1 MLIISPIVLLDKSYF
16 LRYQK
21 CFRIILV
28 SLTCIYL
35 VDFSHKKYGLLKAT
49 ASAVHRFHSACVLRT
64 WQSRTAIAWPVCN
77 ALASLQSRQHNNHL
91 TVDCVWEHVYSHTFF
106 HSVACGFHYLK
117 VSHK

>member
-35 VDFSHKKYGLLKAT
+35 VDFSHKNTAYSKLPPPQFAVSILSVCFALDNHGRLLHGWFVML
-49 ASAVHRFHSACVLRT
+49 SLPLR
-64 WQSRTAIAWPVCN
+64 
-77 ALASLQSRQHNNHL
+77 SRQHNNRL
-91 TVDCVWEHVYSHTFF
+91 TINCVWEHVYSHTFF
-106 HSVACGFHYLK
+106 HSVACSFHYFK
-117 VSHK
+117 ISHK